1 MFYRLFAL
9 TVMTVLFAGCAS
21 VPTESKE
28 KAQQLQAFSPPAQGH
43 AGIYVYRDSSFGA
56 SLKKDLWIDGKCLG
70 RSAKDVFFYQPVV
83 GNQEHDIATESE
95 FSPNHLKVFTET
107 GKNYFIRQ
115 YIKMGVISGGAN
127 LEVIDEAKGKKA
139 VAKLDLAV
147 AGVCKQTSPE
157 K

>member
-1 MFYRLFAL
+1 MPYRLLTVAL
-9 TVMTVLFAGCAS
+9 TTLLFAGCAS
-21 VPTESKE
+21 VPMESTEKT
-28 KAQQLQAFSPPAQGH
+28 QQLKTFTSPAEGH
-43 AGIYVYRDSSFGA
+43 AGIYVYRDSSVGA

-115 YIKMGVISGGAN
+115 YIKIGVISGGAN
-127 LEVIDEAKGKKA
+127 LEIIDEAKGKKA
-139 VAKLDLAV
+139 VEKLDLAV
-147 AGVCKQTSPE
+147 SGACKQASPE